1 MGSVVMTVDR
11 RTINILLA
19 SLEIE
24 ISDLADH
31 MGYDYGYVI
40 NVLNGFADAGP
51 SFRRAFGETI
61 GSLVLGSYDS
71 EIDESYPP
79 EPLIALIEKR
89 AAEAVSKRD
98 FYRDLCTSHQ
108 ALRSRKRFD
117 GMLVDRLCCA
127 LGVHPSYVYGRDY
140 DAGEAS

>member
-1 MGSVVMTVDR
+1 MAVDR

-19 SLEIE
+19 ALDLDMG
-24 ISDLADH
+24 DLADH

-40 NVLNGFADAGP
+40 NVLNGFTVAGP
-51 SFRRAFGETI
+51 SFRRALGETI
-61 GSLVLGSYDS
+61 GSLVLGSHDS

-89 AAEAVSKRD
+89 AAAAVSKRD
-98 FYRDLCTSHQ
+98 FYRDLGTSHQ

-117 GMLVDRLCCA
+117 GLFVDRLCCA
-127 LGVHPSYVYGRDY
+127 LGVHPSYVYERDY
-140 DAGEAS
+140 DAGEVS